1 MVTNEKIPKPLIT
14 SKKIIEQRTR
24 TRSATTKDRPHSQ
37 ARESDTV
44 HVDINLRLPSSPIV
58 NNKTRLTSS
67 KAARV
72 VKGEVMFI
80 LFFKYCVLPLVRR
93 PSAIL
98 LARHHL
104 SHTTKETK
112 MTAPNEFQTK
122 VLSFEFLF
130 STGTGENSGY

>member
-1 MVTNEKIPKPLIT
+1 
-14 SKKIIEQRTR
+14 
-24 TRSATTKDRPHSQ
+24 
-37 ARESDTV
+37 
-44 HVDINLRLPSSPIV
+44 
-58 NNKTRLTSS
+58 
-67 KAARV
+67 
-72 VKGEVMFI
+72 MFI